1 MLIEESNYIM
11 RCVVGSTAHGVAL
24 PGRDDRDEMAVYVE
38 PPAHVTGHRRPIDSR
53 CTRTAGEGERSTA
66 DDTDVMAY
74 SLRHWTDLALH
85 GNPSILV
92 GLFAAPFLDSEEWRQ
107 VQDTRDLILSRRA
120 HPRFLGYLHGQ
131 RERLLGSGKSSRMPK
146 RTELIEAH
154 GYDTKYASHALR
166 LALQGIELWRTGGLS
181 LPMERRDREDVLT
194 IKTGSVDFADAMRMI
209 DSADDRL
216 RRVTDEPTPLRAEPD
231 YAAVDRLLHSIH
243 MAVWSRM
250 GGGA

>member
-66 DDTDVMAY
+66 ADIDVMAY
-74 SLRHWTDLALH
+74 SIRHWTSLALQ

-107 VQDTRDLILSRRA
+107 VQDTRDLILSRCA
-120 HPRFLGYLHGQ
+120 HPRFLGYLYGQ
-131 RERLLGSGKSSRMPK
+131 RERLLGFGKSSRMPK
-146 RTELIEAH
+146 RPELIEAY

-166 LALQGIELWRTGGLS
+166 LGLQGIELWRTGGLS
-181 LPMERRDREDVLT
+181 LPMERHDREDVLA

-209 DSADDRL
+209 DSAADSL

-243 MAVWSRM
+243 MAVWPRM
-250 GGGA
+250 GGDA

>member
-11 RCVVGSTAHGVAL
+11 RCIVGSTAHGVAL

-66 DDTDVMAY
+66 ADVDVMAY
-74 SLRHWTDLALH
+74 SLRHWTALALQ

-92 GLFAAPFLDSEEWRQ
+92 GLFAAPFLNSEEWRQ

-131 RERLLGSGKSSRMPK
+131 RERLLGMPK
-146 RTELIEAH
+146 RPELIEAH

-166 LALQGIELWRTGGLS
+166 LGLQGIELWRTGGLS

-194 IKTGSVDFADAMRMI
+194 IKTGSVDFADAVRMI
-209 DSADDRL
+209 DSAADRL
-216 RRVTDEPTPLRAEPD
+216 RRVTDEPTPLRAEPG

-243 MAVWSRM
+243 LAVWPRT

>member
-66 DDTDVMAY
+66 DDIDVMAY
-74 SLRHWTDLALH
+74 SLRYWTSLALQ

-92 GLFAAPFLDSEEWRQ
+92 GLFAAPFLNSEEWRQ
-107 VQDTRDLILSRRA
+107 VQDARDLILSRLA
-120 HPRFLGYLHGQ
+120 HPRFLGYLHEQ
-131 RERLLGSGKSSRMPK
+131 RARLLGSGKSSRMPK
-146 RTELIEAH
+146 RPELIEAH

-166 LALQGIELWRTGGLS
+166 LCLQGIELWRTGGLS
-181 LPMERRDREDVLT
+181 LPMERHDREDVLA

-209 DSADDRL
+209 DSAADRL
-216 RRVTDEPTPLRAEPD
+216 RRVTDESTPLRAEPD
-231 YAAVDRLLHSIH
+231 YASVDRLLHSIH
-243 MAVWSRM
+243 MAVWPRM